1 MHNWVVLHCYIE
13 APQTMLPVQ
22 LLGADLNT
30 NLTNK
35 YHRSHRGIGTKLLAC
50 KGPCVFA
57 SWEEVMRGWK
67 YAKAVILRI
76 AVCAC
81 VRLFLHFPGNSRAL
95 FSAPGAR
102 VSDLGFGTSVHVQ
115 YLCLLCQCCR
125 MSSVAFYVLP

>member
-1 MHNWVVLHCYIE
+1 
-13 APQTMLPVQ
+13 MLLLQ

-57 SWEEVMRGWK
+57 SWKRLTRGWK
-67 YAKAVILRI
+67 YAKQYLILRI

-102 VSDLGFGTSVHVQ
+102 VYYLRFGTSVHVP
-115 YLCLLCQCCR
+115 L
-125 MSSVAFYVLP
+125 FVLPMLSHE